1 MGKQIAI
8 VVGHEPGGGA
18 AGERGYNLSVQ
29 SYMDSQLRAAGFD
42 VFCYT
47 HFLKPY
53 GARQTA
59 MAAAV
64 KKAQPQNLICVE
76 LHYNDVDTALANGHQ
91 FHYNAS
97 KGLAVAF
104 AKEWQKT
111 FPGSRARQDKGTLHT
126 PSGDG
131 AGFLIKSPGL
141 AVLVEPF
148 FRSNAVEWTFF
159 RNKHEEVAAAYSRA
173 ITNFVKN
180 L

>member
-18 AGERGYNLSVQ
+18 AGERAYNLKVQ
-29 SYMDSQLRAAGFD
+29 SYIDSQLRAAGFD

-47 HFLKPY
+47 HTLKPY

-59 MAAAV
+59 MASAV

-76 LHYNDVDTALANGHQ
+76 LHYNDVDTPQANGHQ

-111 FPGSRARQDKGTLHT
+111 FPQSRARQDKGTYHT

-148 FRSNAVEWTFF
+148 FHSNPTEWAFYKD
-159 RNKHEEVAAAYSRA
+159 KHEAVAAVYSRA